1 MGRLRGRIE
10 GEGQGP
16 ATSQQVKHVRNGLGR
31 SWDTSCC
38 SCSSCSSGSSS
49 CWSLWRRLDLSLSL
63 LCRWLLL
70 IVSLG
75 LHGFQLISQGGHLLL
90 EYLLLLLGLLLLL
103 LLLILLLLLLLLLL
117 GGRRSKRS
125 PEHI

>member
-1 MGRLRGRIE
+1 M
-10 GEGQGP
+10 
-16 ATSQQVKHVRNGLGR
+16 
-31 SWDTSCC
+31 
-38 SCSSCSSGSSS
+38 
-49 CWSLWRRLDLSLSL
+49 SL

-75 LHGFQLISQGGHLLL
+75 LHCFQLISQGGHLLL

-103 LLLILLLLLLLLLL
+103 LILLLLLLLLLL
-117 GGRRSKRS
+117 VRGRRSKRS